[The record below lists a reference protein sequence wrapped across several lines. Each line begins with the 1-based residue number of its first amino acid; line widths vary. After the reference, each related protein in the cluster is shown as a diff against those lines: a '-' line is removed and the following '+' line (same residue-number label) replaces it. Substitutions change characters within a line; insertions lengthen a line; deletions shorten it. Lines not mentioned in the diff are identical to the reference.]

1 MDNSGRDGEDMLI
14 HRGRPKMGTSSRV
27 ALASVSTRYETQ
39 VTPGLRP
46 KWLQK
51 VMTISLGLAVFSL
64 ASEPLASAQV
74 IVQAEA
80 ESQAVSEPAQPSPP
94 ANTGAPATITL
105 QDAIAR
111 ARRYY
116 SLYRSAETNA
126 ALAQETRT
134 QARASLLPSISYTQ
148 QYLGTEGNGKTPNG
162 RFVTNDGVHVYRAF
176 GVFHQDM
183 PAGFFSLAP
192 YRRAVAGAA
201 LAQAQAEIARRGLT
215 VTVTNSYYGFVVAQR
230 KYASA
235 QQLLE
240 QTSRFLQTTKD
251 REKGREVAHADVLKA
266 QLQFDQQKIA
276 FQEARLAMDN
286 AHLALAVLLS
296 PNLDENF
303 TTVDD
308 VDNPP
313 LLPSLDEVK
322 GMAARENP
330 NVRSAMEALKQANQD
345 VTIARAGFFPTFSV
359 DGVYGIEAN
368 AFALHSTNAAFAEKG
383 KLPNLGYFVTAT
395 MNVPIWNWGSTES
408 KLRQAKYSQRQAKV
422 ELSQVQRETLSN
434 LYQYYNEANLARS
447 EIETLREAA
456 GLASEGL
463 RLATLRYQAGE
474 AIALEVVD
482 AQNALS
488 TARNAL
494 DSGNARYRVAL
505 ATLQTLTGDF

>member
-1 MDNSGRDGEDMLI
+1 
-14 HRGRPKMGTSSRV
+14 
-27 ALASVSTRYETQ
+27 
-39 VTPGLRP
+39 
-46 KWLQK
+46 
-51 VMTISLGLAVFSL
+51 
-64 ASEPLASAQV
+64 
-74 IVQAEA
+74 
-80 ESQAVSEPAQPSPP
+80 
-94 ANTGAPATITL
+94 
-105 QDAIAR
+105 
-111 ARRYY
+111 
-116 SLYRSAETNA
+116 
-126 ALAQETRT
+126 
-134 QARASLLPSISYTQ
+134 
-148 QYLGTEGNGKTPNG
+148 
-162 RFVTNDGVHVYRAF
+162 
-176 GVFHQDM
+176 
-183 PAGFFSLAP
+183 
-192 YRRAVAGAA
+192 
-201 LAQAQAEIARRGLT
+201 
-215 VTVTNSYYGFVVAQR
+215 
-230 KYASA
+230 
-235 QQLLE
+235 
-240 QTSRFLQTTKD
+240 
-251 REKGREVAHADVLKA
+251 
-266 QLQFDQQKIA
+266 
-276 FQEARLAMDN
+276 
-286 AHLALAVLLS
+286 VLLS

-345 VTIARAGFFPTFSV
+345 VTVARAGFFPTFSL

-368 AFALHSTNAAFAEKG
+368 AFALHSTNAALQEKG

-482 AQNALS
+482 AQNALA